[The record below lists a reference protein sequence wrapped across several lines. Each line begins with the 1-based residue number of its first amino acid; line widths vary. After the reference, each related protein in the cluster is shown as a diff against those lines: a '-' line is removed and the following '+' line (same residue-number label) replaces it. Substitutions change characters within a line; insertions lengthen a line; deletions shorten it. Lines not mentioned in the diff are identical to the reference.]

1 MTFSPEQ
8 EELRAT
14 VKTFLDRNSA
24 EDAVRRLMETD
35 DGYDPAVWHQMGN
48 QLGLQ
53 GLHIPEEYGGSGFSF
68 VELCLVLEEMGAHL
82 LCAPFFASA
91 VLAAGALLESDDLEA
106 KKDLLPG
113 IASGETIATLAYA
126 NDTGKLD
133 GAVEATSTPA
143 GYTLSGSRHF
153 VLDGALADLILV
165 VASADAGPSLFAVP
179 KDAEGVTVS
188 RLSTMDLTR
197 KQADLTFDGTPARL
211 IGADGSADVIL
222 ERVLQLAC
230 VALAN
235 ESVGGAR
242 AVLEQATTYAKERLQ
257 FGRPIGS
264 FQAIKH
270 RCADMLVAVEGS
282 RSAAYHAADVAA
294 TGDGGVLPVVAS
306 MTKSY
311 VGEAYFGVA
320 AENIQVHGGIGFT
333 WEHPAHLY
341 FKRAKSSELLFGDPV
356 SHRELLAQRFGL

>member
-1 MTFSPEQ
+1 MSFSPEQ

-14 VKTFLDRNSA
+14 VRSFLDRHSDEA
-24 EDAVRRLMETD
+24 AVRRLMETD
-35 DGYDPAVWHQMGN
+35 DGYDPAVWNLMGT

-53 GLHIPEEYGGSGFSF
+53 GLYIPEEYGGSGFSF
-68 VELCLVLEEMGAHL
+68 AELCLVLEEMGARL

-91 VLAAGALLESDDLEA
+91 VLAASALLESDDEEA

-113 IASGETIATLAYA
+113 IASGETIATLAYS
-126 NDTGKLD
+126 NDSGQPD
-133 GAVEATSTPA
+133 GAVTATSTPA
-143 GYTLSGSRHF
+143 GYTLDGSRHF

-165 VASADAGPSLFAVP
+165 VACADAGPSLFAVEKGADGLTP
-179 KDAEGVTVS
+179 T
-188 RLSTMDLTR
+188 RLPTMDLTR
-197 KQADLTFDGTPARL
+197 KQADLTFDDTPARL
-211 IGADGSADVIL
+211 IGAEGSADEVL
-222 ERVLQLAC
+222 QRVLQLAC
-230 VALAN
+230 VALVN

-282 RSAAYHAADVAA
+282 RSAAYHAATVAA
-294 TGDGGVLPVVAS
+294 TGDGQLAVIAS
-306 MTKSY
+306 LAKSY
-311 VGEAYFGVA
+311 VSEAYFSVA

-341 FKRAKSSELLFGDPV
+341 FKRAKSAELLFGDPI